1 MMMANVKRYRKGLA
15 LLAERVQA
23 LLDDGYHILFQ
34 FKDKNL
40 ALVTLKHHNGNRIT
54 LSFTTNDYTI
64 TQKTNH
70 IITHRETV
78 RES

>member
-1 MMMANVKRYRKGLA
+1 MMMKDVKRYRKGLA

-23 LLDDGYHILFQ
+23 LLGDGYHVLHQ
-34 FKDKNL
+34 FKDDDL
-40 ALVTLKHHNGNRIT
+40 AMVSLRHHNGNRIT
-54 LSFTTNDYTI
+54 LKFTTNDYTI
-64 TQKTNH
+64 TQQTNR

>member
-1 MMMANVKRYRKGLA
+1 MMMANVRRYRKGLA

-23 LLDDGYHILFQ
+23 LLDDGYNVLFQ
-34 FKDKNL
+34 FKSDNL
-40 ALVTLKHHNGNRIT
+40 AMVSLRHHNGNRIT
-54 LSFTTNDYTI
+54 LKFTTNDYTI
-64 TQKTNH
+64 TQQTNH

>member
-1 MMMANVKRYRKGLA
+1 MMIADVRRYRKGLA

-23 LLDDGYHILFQ
+23 LLGDGYHVMFQ
-34 FKDKNL
+34 VKEDDL
-40 ALVTLKHHNGNRIT
+40 AMVSLRHHNGNRIT
-54 LSFTTNDYTI
+54 LKFTTNDYTI
-64 TQKTNH
+64 TQQTNH

>member
-1 MMMANVKRYRKGLA
+1 MMADVRRYRKGLA

-23 LLDDGYHILFQ
+23 LLGDGYHVLFQ
-34 FKDKNL
+34 FKNNDF
-40 ALVTLKHHNGNRIT
+40 AIVSMRHHNGNRII
-54 LSFTTNDYTI
+54 LKFTTNDYTI
-64 TQKTNH
+64 TQHTNH

>member
-1 MMMANVKRYRKGLA
+1 MANVKRYHKGLA

-23 LLDDGYHILFQ
+23 LLGDGYHVLFQ
-34 FKDKNL
+34 FKSDDL
-40 ALVTLKHHNGNRIT
+40 AMVSLRHHNGNRIT
-54 LSFTTNDYTI
+54 LKFTSNDYTI
-64 TQKTNH
+64 TQQTNH

>member
-1 MMMANVKRYRKGLA
+1 MMMADVRRYRKGLA

-23 LLDDGYHILFQ
+23 LLGDGYHVLYQ
-34 FKDKNL
+34 FKSDEL
-40 ALVTLKHHNGNRIT
+40 AMVSLRHHNGNRIT
-54 LSFTTNDYTI
+54 LKFTTNDYTI
-64 TQKTNH
+64 TQRTNN